1 MRIRSLRGRL
11 YMSKDKSI
19 KIKGKLKNFFTLLFV
34 MGGLLTV
41 FNIAVAFINLTAGL
55 LLSIFTVGFWTVI
68 IIGYINNHEMIL
80 NELIS
85 FATQYG
91 QVQRRLLRDLELPYA
106 LLDDNG
112 RVIWTNTEF
121 KNAFH
126 IEKEYKKS
134 ITGLFSTINKDTLP
148 NEKTEAKLKQ
158 SINFEDNNYVVHMQ
172 RIYMTDMITD
182 SNILDAEDYEGYLI
196 ACFFYDETALKIA
209 LKEIDDQSVAI
220 GLIYLDNYDEALES
234 VEEVRRSLL
243 IALIDRKINRYISAI
258 DGICKK
264 IEKDKF
270 LIVLRKKALKTME
283 DSKFDLLQDVKTVN
297 IGNEMAVTI
306 SMGIGLDGLSY
317 AQNYEFARNAID
329 MALGRGGDQAVVKT
343 PVNLSYYGGKTQQV
357 EKSTR
362 VKARVKAQALA
373 EIISGRDEVYI
384 MGHRNGDVD
393 SFGASVGMY
402 RIAKSMDKPA
412 HIVLNDI
419 SGSLQPLVD
428 MFKNNPDYDQDM
440 IISGAHALEW
450 VGSNAA
456 LIIVDVNKPSIT
468 DCPDLIKYCK
478 SIVVLD
484 HHRQG
489 QETVENATLSY
500 VEAYA
505 SSACELVSEILQ
517 YTGENIRIRSEE
529 ADCMYAGIVIDTNNF
544 MSKTGVRTFEAA
556 AYLRRNGADVVRVRK
571 LFRDN
576 ADEYKAKADVVSQAE
591 IYHESYAIS
600 TYVNEDFDSP
610 TIIGAQAAN
619 ELLNIR
625 GIKASFVLT
634 EYNNMINIS
643 ARSIDEVNVQVIME
657 KLGGGGHMNMA
668 ACQLSV
674 SLEEAI
680 GALKSTLDAMI
691 ADGEL

>member
-1 MRIRSLRGRL
+1 
-11 YMSKDKSI
+11 MSSKKSNGL
-19 KIKGKLKNFFTLLFV
+19 KGKLKTTLIFLV
-34 MGGLLTV
+34 VLAVVLVLL
-41 FNIAVAFINLTAGL
+41 NIAIAFIEVQAAL
-55 LLSIFTVGFWTVI
+55 LLACFSIVYVVFI
-68 IIGYINNHEMIL
+68 IILIINNRNIIKS
-80 NELIS
+80 ELIS

-106 LLDDNG
+106 LLDANG
-112 RVIWTNTEF
+112 KVVWTNTAF
-121 KNAFH
+121 KVAFH
-126 IEKEYKKS
+126 IDKDYRKS
-134 ITGLFSTINKDTLP
+134 ITSLFATINKDNLP
-148 NEKTEAKLKQ
+148 DGESEEEIKLPV
-158 SINFEDNNYVVHMQ
+158 NFEECNYTVHM
-172 RIYMTDMITD
+172 RKIYMRDMAD
-182 SNILDAEDYEGYLI
+182 SSEILELDDAEDYLI

-209 LKEIDDQSVAI
+209 LREIDDQSVAV

-234 VEEVRRSLL
+234 VEDVRRSLL
-243 IALIDRKINRYISAI
+243 IALIDRKINKYISGL

-270 LIVLRKKALKTME
+270 LVVLRKKSLAVLEENKY
-283 DSKFDLLQDVKTVN
+283 DLLQEVKTVN
-297 IGNEMAVTI
+297 IGNDMAVTL
-306 SMGIGLDGLSY
+306 SMGVGVDGLSY

-343 PVNLSYYGGKTQQV
+343 PNNLIYFGGKTQQV

-362 VKARVKAQALA
+362 VKARVKAQALM
-373 EIISGRDEVYI
+373 EIISSRDEIYI

-393 SFGASVGMY
+393 SFGAAVGMY
-402 RIAKSMDKPA
+402 RVAKTLDKPA

-419 SGSLQPLVD
+419 SSTLQPIVD
-428 MFKNNPDYDQDM
+428 MFKDNPEYDADM
-440 IISGAHALEW
+440 IVSGSHALDW

-468 DCPDLIKYCK
+468 ECPELLKYCK

-505 SSACELVSEILQ
+505 SSTCELVSEILQ
-517 YTGENIRIRSEE
+517 YIGNNTKIRPEE
-529 ADCMYAGIVIDTNNF
+529 ADSLYAGIVIDTNNF

-576 ADEYKAKADVVSQAE
+576 ASEYKARADVVSQAE
-591 IYHESYAIS
+591 IYHERYAIS
-600 TYVNEDFDSP
+600 TYIGDEMDNP

-625 GIKASFVLT
+625 GVKASFVLT
-634 EYNNMINIS
+634 SYSNMINVS
-643 ARSIDEVNVQVIME
+643 ARSIDEVNVQIIME
-657 KLGGGGHMNMA
+657 KMGGGGHMNMA
-668 ACQLSV
+668 ACQLEMT
-674 SLEEAI
+674 LEESL
-680 GALKSTLDAMI
+680 GYLKQTIEEMI
-691 ADGEL
+691 ENGELE

>member
-1 MRIRSLRGRL
+1 MA
-11 YMSKDKSI
+11 KNKSI
-19 KIKGKLKNFFTLLFV
+19 KLKGKLKIFFTLLLALAIIMV
-34 MGGLLTV
+34 AVNAMV
-41 FNIAVAFINLTAGL
+41 FAIDVQAGL
-55 LLSIFTVGFWTVI
+55 TMLIFSVAYLAVI
-68 IIGYINNHEMIL
+68 ITGTIANRTIVM
-80 NELIS
+80 NELVS

-106 LLDDNG
+106 LLDENG
-112 RVIWTNTEF
+112 RVIWTNTAF
-121 KNAFH
+121 KSAFH
-126 IEKEYKKS
+126 VEREFKKS
-134 ITGLFSTINKDTLP
+134 ITSLFPSLNKDVLP
-148 NEKTEAKLKQ
+148 SDNTEEEIRINISYDEFNYTVNMRRISMNEMIVNGDIIEPDK
-158 SINFEDNNYVVHMQ
+158 SDN
-172 RIYMTDMITD
+172 
-182 SNILDAEDYEGYLI
+182 YLI

-209 LKEIDDQSVAI
+209 LQEIDDQSIAV

-243 IALIDRKINRYISAI
+243 IALIDRKVNKYISSL

-270 LIVLRKKALKTME
+270 LVVLRKKALTALE
-283 DSKFDLLQDVKTVN
+283 ENKFDLLQDVKTVN
-297 IGNEMAVTI
+297 IGNEMAVTL
-306 SMGIGLDGLSY
+306 SMGVGLDGLSY

-343 PVNLSYYGGKTQQV
+343 PNNLAYYGGKSQQV

-362 VKARVKAQALA
+362 VKARVKAQALM

-384 MGHRNGDVD
+384 MGHRNSDVD
-393 SFGASVGMY
+393 AFGAAVGMY
-402 RIAKSMDKPA
+402 RVARAMDKPA

-419 SGSLQPLVD
+419 STSLMPLVE
-428 MFKNNPDYDQDM
+428 MFKDNPDYEQDM
-440 IISGAHALEW
+440 IINGGLALEW

-456 LIIVDVNKPSIT
+456 LIVVDVNKPSIT
-468 DCPDLIKYCK
+468 ECPDLIKYCK
-478 SIVVLD
+478 SVVVLD

-489 QETVENATLSY
+489 QEIIENATLSY

-517 YTGENIRIRSEE
+517 YTGDNSKIRAEE
-529 ADCMYAGIVIDTNNF
+529 ADCLYAGIVVDTNNF

-571 LFRDN
+571 LFRDD
-576 ADEYKAKADVVSQAE
+576 AMDYKARADVVSQAE
-591 IYHESYAIS
+591 IYHDAYAIS
-600 TYVNEDFDSP
+600 TYADEDVENP

-634 EYNNMINIS
+634 EYNNQINIS
-643 ARSIDEVNVQVIME
+643 ARSIDEVNVQIIME
-657 KLGGGGHMNMA
+657 KMGGGGHMNMA
-668 ACQLSV
+668 ACQLQTSM
-674 SLEEAI
+674 EEAI
-680 GALKSTLDAMI
+680 GALKSMLDSMMESG
-691 ADGEL
+691 DLD

>member
-1 MRIRSLRGRL
+1 
-11 YMSKDKSI
+11 MSSKKSNGL
-19 KIKGKLKNFFTLLFV
+19 KGKLKTTLV
-34 MGGLLTV
+34 LLMV
-41 FNIAVAFINLTAGL
+41 LAIVLVLINVGIAFINVQAAL
-55 LLSIFTVGFWTVI
+55 LLACFSILYVVFI
-68 IIGYINNHEMIL
+68 IVLIINNKSIVK

-91 QVQRRLLRDLELPYA
+91 RVQRLLLRDLELPYA
-106 LLDDNG
+106 LLDESG
-112 RVIWTNTEF
+112 KVIWTNTAF
-121 KNAFH
+121 KVAFH
-126 IEKEYKKS
+126 VDKEYKKS
-134 ITGLFSTINKDTLP
+134 ITSLFATINKDSMPGEDTNEEVKLP
-148 NEKTEAKLKQ
+148 IT
-158 SINFEDNNYVVHMQ
+158 FEESNYTVHM
-172 RIYMTDMITD
+172 RKIYMVDMAPD
-182 SNILDAEDYEGYLI
+182 SEILDVNDQEDYLI

-209 LKEIDDQSVAI
+209 LREIDDQSVAV

-234 VEEVRRSLL
+234 VEDVRRSLL
-243 IALIDRKINRYISAI
+243 IALIDRKINKYISGL

-270 LIVLRKKALKTME
+270 LVVLRKKALAVLEENKY
-283 DSKFDLLQDVKTVN
+283 DLLQEVKTVN
-297 IGNEMAVTI
+297 IGNDMAVTL
-306 SMGIGLDGLSY
+306 SMGVGVDGLSY

-343 PVNLSYYGGKTQQV
+343 PNNLIYFGGKTQQV

-362 VKARVKAQALA
+362 VKARVKAQALM
-373 EIISGRDEVYI
+373 EIISNRDEVYI

-393 SFGASVGMY
+393 SFGAAVGMY
-402 RIAKSMDKPA
+402 RAAKTLDKPA

-419 SGSLQPLVD
+419 SSSLQPLVD
-428 MFKNNPDYDQDM
+428 MFKGNPEYEEDM
-440 IISGAHALEW
+440 IVTGNHALDW

-456 LIIVDVNKPSIT
+456 LIIVDVNRPSIT
-468 DCPDLIKYCK
+468 ECPELLKYCK
-478 SIVVLD
+478 SIIVLD

-517 YTGENIRIRSEE
+517 YTGNNTKLKPEE
-529 ADCMYAGIVIDTNNF
+529 ADSMYAGIVIDTNNF
-544 MSKTGVRTFEAA
+544 VSKTGVRTFEAA

-576 ADEYKAKADVVSQAE
+576 ASEYKARADVVSQAE
-591 IYHESYAIS
+591 IYHDKYAIS
-600 TYVNEDFDSP
+600 TYIGEDNLDNP

-634 EYNNMINIS
+634 SYNNMINIS
-643 ARSIDEVNVQVIME
+643 ARSIDEVNVQIIME
-657 KLGGGGHMNMA
+657 KMGGGGHMNMA
-668 ACQLSV
+668 ACQLEMQLDEAV
-674 SLEEAI
+674 GYLKHTLEEMI
-680 GALKSTLDAMI
+680 SNNELD
-691 ADGEL
+691 